1 MCCRFHTG
9 AAAEEE
15 EAITAFHS
23 GGAAGTGAAAAAGN
37 GEVKVGELCATI
49 TQGMGAGAAPALYM
63 VQAELQR
70 RGVGAPASQVANTLS
85 CCLCLQ
91 LSCYDTQ

>member
-9 AAAEEE
+9 AAEEE

-70 RGVGAPASQVANTLS
+70 RGVGAPVSAKHALLFFVLATFL
-85 CCLCLQ
+85 L
-91 LSCYDTQ
+91 

>member
-9 AAAEEE
+9 AAEE

-23 GGAAGTGAAAAAGN
+23 GGAAGTGAAAAAAGN
-37 GEVKVGELCATI
+37 GEVQVGELCATI

-70 RGVGAPASQVANTLS
+70 RGVGAPVSAKHALLFFVLATFL
-85 CCLCLQ
+85 L
-91 LSCYDTQ
+91 

>member
-1 MCCRFHTG
+1 VCCRFHTG

-70 RGVGAPASQVANTLS
+70 RGVGAPVSAKHALLFFVLATFL
-85 CCLCLQ
+85 L
-91 LSCYDTQ
+91 